1 MKRHLLTQTMLTTQ
15 TSVRK
20 QTAIDVHSCH
30 EYLDISPKQ
39 LKYEADFSVLFMHAS
54 LCTRG
59 FIRGLT
65 HFQKLKRASHQ
76 QYTHTHARTHTHT
89 HKHRIQLFVVWV
101 SRFQFRGVAC
111 TPEVRHWASVHL
123 VARQTMTSHPVR
135 EFVFVK
141 VLWNHAD
148 AFL

>member
-20 QTAIDVHSCH
+20 QTANDVHSCH

-39 LKYEADFSVLFMHAS
+39 LKYEADFSVLFMHTS

-76 QYTHTHARTHTHT
+76 QYTHTRARMRTHTHARTHTHT
-89 HKHRIQLFVVWV
+89 HTNTEFSCLLCGCPGFSSGVWL
-101 SRFQFRGVAC
+101 
-111 TPEVRHWASVHL
+111 VHL
-123 VARQTMTSHPVR
+123 KPVTGLR
-135 EFVFVK
+135 FASWLHK
-141 VLWNHAD
+141 P
-148 AFL
+148 